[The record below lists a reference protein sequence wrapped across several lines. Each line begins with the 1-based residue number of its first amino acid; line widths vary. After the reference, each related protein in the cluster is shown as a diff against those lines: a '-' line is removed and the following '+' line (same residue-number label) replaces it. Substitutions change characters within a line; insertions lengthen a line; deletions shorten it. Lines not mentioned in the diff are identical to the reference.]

1 MLKHFVKELAHRA
14 GYNIERRD
22 PLVESIPA
30 DYHHSP
36 FLPKVYRGSLDRIMY
51 FRDQVERVANV
62 PGDIVECGVSIGHG
76 ALLFLL
82 LSEYV
87 GVERVYYG
95 FDSFDGFPDPV
106 EMDEKTPITGR
117 GFWAN
122 PPETVMK
129 VLRDGRIPE
138 PWIKERVRL
147 TKGWFRDTLPK
158 YDGRIALLHL
168 DCDLYE
174 SYKFCLETLYDKVAP
189 GGVIM
194 FDEYADDRW
203 PGAIKAIDEFFA
215 HKPERVRA
223 HPKCT
228 WKYFVQKDSSHR
240 GA

>member
-1 MLKHFVKELAHRA
+1 MLKHLVQELARRA
-14 GYNIERRD
+14 GYRIERTD

-30 DYHHSP
+30 DYNHSP
-36 FLPKVYRGSLDRIMY
+36 FLPRVYRGSLDRIMY
-51 FRDQVERVANV
+51 FRDQLERVADV

-87 GVERVYYG
+87 GVARVYYG
-95 FDSFDGFPDPV
+95 FDSFAGFPDPV
-106 EMDEKTPITGR
+106 EKDEKTPITGR
-117 GFWAN
+117 AFWAN

-138 PWIKERVRL
+138 QWIKERVRL
-147 TKGWFRDTLPK
+147 TKGWFHDTLPG
-158 YDGRIALLHL
+158 YGGRIALLHL

-174 SYKFCLETLYDKVAP
+174 SYKFCLETLYDRVAP
-189 GGVIM
+189 GGIIM

-203 PGAIKAIDEFFA
+203 PGATKAIDEFFA
-215 HKPERVRA
+215 ERPERVSA
-223 HPKCT
+223 HPKCH
-228 WKYFVQKDSSHR
+228 WKYFVQKSVSHR